1 MEQWGQGRLGSF
13 HYNQGM
19 YVTAQRE
26 VWSKLSPTRVRVAKS
41 LSYFSSGQFLPKS
54 ANLLL
59 TAQEYFNITM
69 HGFCIQL
76 DDTIPPTC
84 DTSSISLLF
93 SSIWQV
99 LGHFLFYPM
108 INSFLN
114 YKRILKAKNVITF
127 LHSEQKIKK

>member
-1 MEQWGQGRLGSF
+1 MEQWGQGARGVF
-13 HYNQGM
+13 ITT
-19 YVTAQRE
+19 VACIARPERE
-26 VWSKLSPTRVRVAKS
+26 VWSKLSPTQVRVAKS

-59 TAQEYFNITM
+59 IAQEYFNITM
-69 HGFCIQL
+69 QWYCIQL

-108 INSFLN
+108 INLFLN

-127 LHSEQKIKK
+127 LHSEGKK